1 MGFYGALFF
10 KSWLVV
16 AQNVEGPRLKQP
28 KVSMIVVAFS
38 AEEAC
43 EKVRTYLKEEGFQF
57 GPVAAF
63 FG

>member
-1 MGFYGALFF
+1 MGFYGSVFF

-16 AQNVEGPRLKQP
+16 AQNVEGLPGQLPRLSII
-28 KVSMIVVAFS
+28 VSAMN

-43 EKVRTYLKEEGFQF
+43 DKVREYLTIEGFKV

>member
-1 MGFYGALFF
+1 MGFYGSLFF

-16 AQNVEGPRLKQP
+16 AQNVEGSREKRP
-28 KVSMIVVAFS
+28 KVSMIVVAVS

-43 EKVRTYLKEEGFQF
+43 EKVRRYLEDEGFKF

>member
-1 MGFYGALFF
+1 MGFYGSVFF

-16 AQNVEGPRLKQP
+16 AQNVEGVRGKQP
-28 KVSMIVVAFS
+28 KLSMIVSAVN

-43 EKVRTYLKEEGFQF
+43 EKVREYLKDEGFKY